1 MNLEKYVNEF
11 KNGNQKAF
19 DIIYKET
26 FSFVRLAIYK
36 YVQNKDI
43 VDDLIQDVYTKI
55 SSNISS
61 YSSSNFKNYI
71 YTMAKN
77 IAIDYVRRKKESVLE
92 NPEFIPDN
100 QTHPYLAYVINHLDD
115 TLREVFLMKVLYGH
129 TTRKIAEIL
138 NKKPSEIN
146 QMYYQA
152 KQILKK
158 NLKEVPY
165 EA

>member
-19 DIIYKET
+19 DIIYKGS
-26 FSFVRLAIYK
+26 FPFVRLAIYK
-36 YVQNKDI
+36 YVQNKD
-43 VDDLIQDVYTKI
+43 VVEDLIQDVYTKLAN
-55 SSNISS
+55 NISTYNS
-61 YSSSNFKNYI
+61 NNFKNYI

-77 IAIDYVRRKKESVLE
+77 IAIDYVRKRKEALLDNVE
-92 NPEFIPDN
+92 IIPDKS
-100 QTHPYLAYVINHLDD
+100 THPYLAYVINHLDD
-115 TLREVFLMKVLYGH
+115 ALKEVFLMKVLYGH
-129 TTRKIAEIL
+129 TTKKISQIL

-158 NLKEVPY
+158 NLKEVPD